1 METTQRSDDEILS
14 GAVPGVGSITLG
26 GRKYPV
32 REVSNARAR
41 DIRQAIAD
49 FGKAVAKF
57 AEDDPR
63 QLAYMETM
71 VDTSIRRFS
80 PEIEADWA
88 HIAEEA
94 TDSERMV
101 AMSIIREVVML
112 PFTTLAAQTPNATP
126 AAKNRKARRS
136 GRKSTT

>member
-14 GAVPGVGSITLG
+14 GAVPGVRSITLG

-126 AAKNRKARRS
+126 AVKNRKARRS